1 MIGTLVNVFTVA
13 CGASIGLLLNKA
25 LPERIVQSVFTAL
38 GLFTCLI
45 GISMALE
52 GDQLLITILTLII
65 GGILGE
71 LLRLEHRVNLF
82 IERVKTKVKGGD
94 QFVEGLTSAF
104 LLFCVGAMTILG
116 CFDEGIR
123 NNRDIIYT
131 KSIMDF
137 FSSIALASA
146 FGRGVLFAVI
156 PLFLYQGGLTLFSQ
170 HLEPIVTIE
179 WTNQVK
185 GIGGL
190 LLIALGIQILDLRKF
205 KLINYLPAFLIIPI
219 TIEIQKFLQPFLTGI
234 LT

>member
-1 MIGTLVNVFTVA
+1 MVGTLVNVFTVT
-13 CGASIGLLLNKA
+13 CGATIGLLLNKA
-25 LPERIVQSVFTAL
+25 LPERIVQSVFAAL
-38 GLFTCLI
+38 GLFTCFI

-52 GDQLLITILTLII
+52 GDQPLITILTLII
-65 GGILGE
+65 GGIVGE
-71 LLRLEHRVNLF
+71 ILRLEKRVNTL
-82 IERVKTKVKGGD
+82 IEKVKAKTKGGD

-156 PLFLYQGGLTLFSQ
+156 PLFVYQGGLTFFSQ

-179 WTNQVK
+179 WTDQVK

-205 KLINYLPAFLIIPI
+205 RLINYLPAFLIIPI
-219 TIEIQKFLQPFLTGI
+219 MIELQKLLQPFLTGI